1 MPLTFATCGRNV
13 NESKDFGLDVFP
25 GRFEDT
31 GKTMQLLRGREG
43 KYRRVLINSH
53 IHDVCVCYYV
63 RTVMTWNIL

>member
-1 MPLTFATCGRNV
+1 MPLTFAATCGRNV

-43 KYRRVLINSH
+43 DVSSRFNKLAHTRRVYVIM
-53 IHDVCVCYYV
+53 CVQ
-63 RTVMTWNIL
+63 